1 MTRGKRK
8 SRDILGRF
16 SALSMAAV
24 VLLSAFSTIMSSAI
38 SAAAASS
45 TATTGESFYIHK
57 GKDLN
62 AGDFD
67 GTVRVKF
74 TSDDGSVIESFDI
87 ENSTTSTGVS
97 SGSNVPGN
105 RWYKHSSSSDIQ
117 AWADPNGVARL
128 QLTSS
133 YANQATKVVVEN
145 IPTANANLEV
155 QINGLYDD
163 LGENE
168 LLLLIDTAGGSW
180 TTPKYYTW
188 NSSTNQNNAA
198 YPGQSMTQ
206 VGNSTFYY
214 ATVNT
219 TQFNYVIFSNGSN
232 QNQKTVDLSLASI
245 ENRKNNTYS
254 WAIHD
259 WTNFTA
265 SDYSVTLSLSD
276 RQNNHCGEGT
286 SNDFYLTAQNRAQW
300 SEYSSDHN
308 MGDDN
313 HGTSDIYFLPAS
325 KWTSAYVHF
334 DDSDPYHRHL
344 PMDVEF
350 DGTSGTVF
358 KANVPTGV
366 QLAFSQN
373 ETLGTGS
380 SDVRNVPWSQ
390 NIDSYNTYVSRDR
403 QWNTLDYA
411 IALATVSSSDIQ
423 VGSLKNHS
431 SDNIVGI
438 NATYF
443 DYYSNNELSQGWRNG
458 LVGVQFD
465 NNTYREQFTSFNDYI
480 MNYAEANTAWR
491 YPLVFGDLYTTGYM
505 PTGSTASSYW
515 TNYLSN
521 NGNGADSYVF
531 KRINNSNFMT
541 SGPNN
546 SVVNGN
552 ASIQGIV
559 DSTLT
564 NNNLT
569 ANGVALPY
577 FDYDLLH
584 NEDES
589 DEGSSGETDNT
600 TEGPAN
606 GVYIVG
612 SMNNWTP
619 QLESWQLTNIDN
631 NKYEGTFTITGS
643 STNPQFKIWYD
654 NSYYSANYWFTAT
667 NTVASGLSTSYQP
680 NMQIDCI
687 QESGTIT
694 INVVYYKEYSGS
706 PRLELTQTAGGSG
719 TTGTYAKVI
728 SSSFPFKVED
738 IANGNGAKKYSFDSN
753 NASAWFSVKGNKND
767 GRYNDSTSE
776 DNLQMNYSTANGDKM
791 RNGLD
796 TDSPGFYPFNTP
808 KNDETWD
815 INEPGYDYG
824 FGVRMDMEFT
834 LPTNGKYNDTTPAE
848 FTFTGDDDL
857 WVFIDGQLILDL
869 GGNHSKTTGSIN
881 FGYAPG
887 QISATANQVD
897 YIVNQEKGDPDVW
910 GGETSITKHFNFN
923 NQDSAQKHIM
933 TIFYMERGA
942 NDSNISMEFSVE
954 PVVNDLYVQKEVE
967 VPDDINTGV
976 ESDVNAKI
984 NGTESYT
991 SNPESFGFN
1000 LKQNSNNYT
1009 DKPYD
1014 LTDANNKV
1022 TEQTI
1027 TAGNFTLRDDYM
1039 AGFSDDL
1046 EYGDSITIAETSA
1059 GTFKYDTTARI
1070 RDNGTESIEDL
1081 SLDTNRSAT
1090 FDFINST
1097 DDSDPTSKIV
1107 YYKNTLKTSS
1117 FSLSKVL
1124 QTQDGNDTDE
1134 TYPFTFNIQV
1144 DLDGE
1149 GGAYTYQNYSLEY
1162 TVSNSQTT
1170 ALATHTATNGRVI
1183 LTPGQVATFSGI
1195 PEGATVRITES
1206 VPAGYKFHQVE
1217 VNGSTSNTNQATA
1230 TLGSS
1235 NTKVIFTNRINP
1247 GSGYISV
1254 NKTLD
1259 DSSYT
1264 PIASTNPTVYKAEN
1278 FSFTADLI
1286 DIVDTKLTDE
1296 AKTEMINSSEY
1307 TLRAD
1312 QTNYQTTTG
1321 RYQFSAVQLTPD
1333 ADHAGSYIFKLS
1345 ENALT
1350 GDSANKYNI
1359 DTTEY
1364 YAVLVVTE
1372 GSASFEINYYK
1383 NYDLASHTLSNPVNQ
1398 TEPTTPPTFNNTTA
1412 IKYTDVTFNKVSN
1425 SGTGLNGVQFT
1436 LYTDEA
1442 CTHEGVN
1449 DNDSPYNVSG
1459 KEGSQFQA
1467 NVTSTTVNGTDGTVT
1482 FKDLRFDPSG
1492 DNEIKVTYYFKE
1504 TKTVSGYQL
1513 IPGTY
1518 KIEIKGENDY
1528 TIFYSPT
1535 GAAADYQE
1543 VSKTGNTYSITNNA
1557 LPDLPLAGGSGVVP
1571 IVVTG
1576 VGLVLLSGAG
1586 YVIYR
1591 RRQRSSTY

>member
-145 IPTANANLEV
+145 IPTANANLES

-265 SDYSVTLSLSD
+265 ADYSVTLSLSD
-276 RQNNHCGEGT
+276 RQNNHCGDGI

-344 PMDVEF
+344 LMTVEF

-358 KANVPTGV
+358 KATVPTGV

-373 ETLGTGS
+373 DTLGTGS

-480 MNYAEANTAWR
+480 MNYAETNTAWR

-505 PTGSTASSYW
+505 PTGKADSSYW
-515 TNYLSN
+515 TNYLHD
-521 NGNGADSYVF
+521 NGNGADPYVF

-541 SGPNN
+541 SGNN
-546 SVVNGN
+546 DSVINGN

-569 ANGVALPY
+569 ANDVAMPY
-577 FDYDLLH
+577 FDYDLLQ
-584 NEDES
+584 NAISTGDSIEIYVL
-589 DEGSSGETDNT
+589 N
-600 TEGPAN
+600 
-606 GVYIVG
+606 
-612 SMNNWTP
+612 
-619 QLESWQLTNIDN
+619 DN
-631 NKYEGTFTITGS
+631 NTSGNNIWINAWGGSAEAEKEPFSLVASNVTLGEYTGDVYKVS
-643 STNPQFKIWYD
+643 IRSDRTNFQISTNGNNFQTNWQCDDINGTAINKTFVISQWSNGGFLSVAGD
-654 NSYYSANYWFTAT
+654 TDYYTKRVSSSSKVSA
-667 NTVASGLSTSYQP
+667 
-680 NMQIDCI
+680 
-687 QESGTIT
+687 
-694 INVVYYKEYSGS
+694 
-706 PRLELTQTAGGSG
+706 
-719 TTGTYAKVI
+719 AKVI

-753 NASAWFSVKGNKND
+753 NASAWFSVKDNKND
-767 GRYNDSTSE
+767 GSYNDSTSG

-808 KNDETWD
+808 KNDASWD

-824 FGVRMDMEFT
+824 FGVRMDMDFT
-834 LPTNGKYNDTTPAE
+834 LPMNGKYNDTTPAE
-848 FTFTGDDDL
+848 FKFTGDDDL

-897 YIVNQEKGDPDVW
+897 YIVNQEGITPPDKW
-910 GGETSITKHFNFN
+910 GEETSHTEHFSFN

-967 VPDDINTGV
+967 VPADINTGV

-984 NGTESYT
+984 NGTGSYT

-1000 LKQNSNNYT
+1000 LKQNNNNYT
-1009 DKPYD
+1009 GKPYD

-1027 TAGNFTLRDDYM
+1027 TAGNFTLRDNYM

-1046 EYGDSITIAETSA
+1046 KYGDKITIAETST
-1059 GTFKYDTTARI
+1059 GTFEYNTTARI

-1081 SLDTNRSAT
+1081 LLDTNRSAN
-1090 FDFINST
+1090 FDFRNST

-1107 YYKNTLKTSS
+1107 YYKNTLRTSS

-1124 QTQDGNDTDE
+1124 KTQDGNDTNE

-1144 DLDGE
+1144 DLDGA
-1149 GGAYTYQNYSLEY
+1149 GGAYAYQSYSLEY
-1162 TVSNSQTT
+1162 TVINSQTST
-1170 ALATHTATNGRVI
+1170 LATHTATNGKVI

-1217 VNGSTSNTNQATA
+1217 VNGSISTTNQATA

-1235 NTKVIFTNRINP
+1235 NTEVIFTNRINP

-1286 DIVDTKLTDE
+1286 DIVGTKLTDE

-1312 QTNYQTTTG
+1312 RTNYQTTTG

-1364 YAVLVVTE
+1364 YAELVVTE

-1383 NYDLASHTLSNPVNQ
+1383 NYDLASHKLSNPVNQ
-1398 TEPTTPPTFNNTTA
+1398 IEPTTPPTFRNTTA

-1442 CTHEGVN
+1442 CTNKGVS
-1449 DNDSPYNVSG
+1449 DNGSPNNVSG
-1459 KEGSQFQA
+1459 KTGSQFTNPA
-1467 NVTSTTVNGTDGTVT
+1467 TSETVNDKAGTVT
-1482 FKDLRFDPSG
+1482 FKDLRFNPSVDG
-1492 DNEIKVTYYFKE
+1492 AIKATYYFKE

-1528 TIFYSPT
+1528 TISYSPT
-1535 GAAADYQE
+1535 GAAGSYQE
-1543 VSKTGNTYSITNNA
+1543 ISKTGNIYSITNNA
-1557 LPDLPLAGGSGVVP
+1557 LPDLPIAGGSGVVP

>member
-24 VLLSAFSTIMSSAI
+24 VLLSAFSTVMSSAI
-38 SAAAASS
+38 SASAAGAN
-45 TATTGESFYIHK
+45 ATQNETFYIHK

-265 SDYSVTLSLSD
+265 ADYSVTLSLSD

-344 PMDVEF
+344 LMTVEF

-358 KANVPTGV
+358 KATVPTGV

-373 ETLGTGS
+373 DTLGTGS

-480 MNYAEANTAWR
+480 MNYAETNTAWR

-505 PTGSTASSYW
+505 PTGKADSSYW
-515 TNYLSN
+515 TNYLHD
-521 NGNGADSYVF
+521 NGNGADPYVF

-541 SGPNN
+541 SGNN
-546 SVVNGN
+546 DSVINGN

-569 ANGVALPY
+569 ANDVAMPY
-577 FDYDLLH
+577 FDYDLLQ
-584 NEDES
+584 NAISTGDSIEIYVL
-589 DEGSSGETDNT
+589 N
-600 TEGPAN
+600 
-606 GVYIVG
+606 
-612 SMNNWTP
+612 
-619 QLESWQLTNIDN
+619 DN
-631 NKYEGTFTITGS
+631 NTPGNNIWINAWGGSAEAEKEPFSLVASNVTLREYTGDVYKVS
-643 STNPQFKIWYD
+643 IRSDRTNFQISTNGNNFQTNWQCNDINGTAINKTFVISQWSNGGFLSVAGD
-654 NSYYSANYWFTAT
+654 TDYYTKRVSSSSKVSA
-667 NTVASGLSTSYQP
+667 
-680 NMQIDCI
+680 
-687 QESGTIT
+687 
-694 INVVYYKEYSGS
+694 
-706 PRLELTQTAGGSG
+706 
-719 TTGTYAKVI
+719 AKVI

-753 NASAWFSVKGNKND
+753 NASAWFSVKDNKND
-767 GRYNDSTSE
+767 GSYIDSTSG

-808 KNDETWD
+808 KNDASWD

-834 LPTNGKYNDTTPAE
+834 LPMNGKYNDTTPAE
-848 FTFTGDDDL
+848 FKFTGDDDL

-887 QISATANQVD
+887 RISATANQVD
-897 YIVNQEKGDPDVW
+897 YIVNQEGITPPDKW
-910 GGETSITKHFNFN
+910 GEETSHTEQFSFN

-954 PVVNDLYVQKEVE
+954 PVVNDLYIQKEVE

-984 NGTESYT
+984 NGTGSYT

-1149 GGAYTYQNYSLEY
+1149 GGAYTYQSYSLEY

-1206 VPAGYKFHQVE
+1206 VPAGYKFYQVK
-1217 VNGSTSNTNQATA
+1217 VNGSTSTTNQATA

-1235 NTKVIFTNRINP
+1235 STAVIFTNRINP

-1286 DIVDTKLTDE
+1286 DIVGTKLTDE

-1312 QTNYQTTTG
+1312 RTNYQTTTG

-1364 YAVLVVTE
+1364 YAELVVTE

-1383 NYDLASHTLSNPVNQ
+1383 NYDLASHKLSNPVNQ
-1398 TEPTTPPTFNNTTA
+1398 IEPTTPPTFRNTTA

-1442 CTHEGVN
+1442 CTHEGVD
-1449 DNDSPYNVSG
+1449 DNDSPNNVSG
-1459 KEGSQFQA
+1459 KTDSKFT
-1467 NVTSTTVNGTDGTVT
+1467 NPVTSETVSGTAGTVT
-1482 FKDLRFDPSG
+1482 FKDLRFNPSA
-1492 DNEIKVTYYFKE
+1492 DNEIKATYYFKE

-1528 TIFYSPT
+1528 TISYSPT
-1535 GAAADYQE
+1535 GAAGSYQE
-1543 VSKTGNTYSITNNA
+1543 ISKTGNTYSITNNA